1 MNDKSQNLI
10 GRSLFFPLLLS
21 CLEFLQIRF
30 RAFVDAALLFLLNR
44 LRLQISKEPRPSLMR
59 LKSLGRPD
67 VL

>member
-10 GRSLFFPLLLS
+10 GPAILSLLLS
-21 CLEFLQIRF
+21 CLELLQIRF